1 MLSLTEYAGDILTN
15 GLWDTRSKT
24 LPYPTGRKVSLEFK
38 FRKFA
43 YGNFAKFKLVIILLE
58 ISLYDSFYDWN

>member
-15 GLWDTRSKT
+15 GLWDTRNKT
-24 LPYPTGRKVSLEFK
+24 LPYPTGRKFSLEFK

-43 YGNFAKFKLVIILLE
+43 NGKFAKLILLLDIILLE
-58 ISLYDSFYDWN
+58 ISLFDSFF